1 LVVNWHRG
9 KEKTMAYVLYTEFGY
24 TKNAIATLMQIS
36 PQQMGQWIKEAS
48 YEVKINNLQ
57 KEVSILKEELT
68 QIGYQPQ
75 KNLSNDI
82 LDIDVLQ
89 NK

>member
-1 LVVNWHRG
+1 MNWHRG

-24 TKNAIATLMQIS
+24 TKNSIATLMKIS

-48 YEVKINNLQ
+48 YEIKINHLQ
-57 KEVSILKEELT
+57 KEVSLLTDELK
-68 QIGYQPQ
+68 QIGYEPQ
-75 KNLSNDI
+75 RNLSDDI
-82 LDIDVLQ
+82 LDIDILK

>member
-1 LVVNWHRG
+1 MDWHRG
-9 KEKTMAYVLYTEFGY
+9 KEKTMAYVLHTEFGY

-57 KEVSILKEELT
+57 KEVSILKNELK
-68 QIGYQPQ
+68 QIGYEPQ
-75 KNLSNDI
+75 RSLSNDI
-82 LDIDVLQ
+82 LDINILQ